1 MRGTALLLL
10 ASRAAGTYPNN
21 FALQFGGGQYVRVPH
36 DTTMNAPLIDSW
48 SVEAW
53 VLLDPGAQQLSG
65 AGVLNVVG
73 FPSRHPSLGVT
84 RTGHAHTAVRDA
96 QGTYFGY
103 EGTTQLADGQWHHL
117 AATWEGRTAPEAR
130 ELALYVDGVLEPA
143 GGPQDDGSG
152 VPKHP
157 GRPTTSHPQGYV
169 AASRCNEGLCEE
181 GMQIGGY
188 CQPGGGGYTGAFF
201 NGAIDEVR
209 LRTRPHAPRRHHAG
223 SGFDSGCLAGAR
235 VDAAAHGE

>member
-10 ASRAAGTYPNN
+10 TARAAGTYPSN

-36 DTTMNAPLIDSW
+36 DSTMNAPLIDSW

-53 VLLDPGAQQLSG
+53 VQLTPGAQQQSG
-65 AGVLNVVG
+65 SGVLNVVG
-73 FPSRHPSLGVT
+73 FPTRHPSLGVT
-84 RTGHAHTAVRDA
+84 RTGHAYTEVRDGR
-96 QGTYFGY
+96 GTHYGY

-130 ELALYVDGVLEPA
+130 ELALYVDGVLESA
-143 GGPQDDGSG
+143 GGPQDDGG
-152 VPKHP
+152 EVPKHP
-157 GRPTTSHPQGYV
+157 GRPTASRPQGYV

-188 CQPGGGGYTGAFF
+188 YQPGGGGYTGAYF

-209 LRTRPHAPRRHHAG
+209 QRTLTHTPRHPPA
-223 SGFDSGCLAGAR
+223 D
-235 VDAAAHGE
+235 